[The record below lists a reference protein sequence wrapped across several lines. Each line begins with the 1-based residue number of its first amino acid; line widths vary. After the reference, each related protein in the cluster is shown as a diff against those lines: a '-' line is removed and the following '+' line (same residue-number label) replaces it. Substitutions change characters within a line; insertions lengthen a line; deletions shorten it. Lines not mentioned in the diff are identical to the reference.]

1 MFGPIPELGCQI
13 PQLGRSDEIQ
23 NYLHGGAN
31 AHVPFGVVDTIVCP
45 ELVASRQSARAVMCV
60 KTLANYIEVTDTLMT
75 VSESYRLCGHK
86 SKPLVVS
93 GVPAACPVAC
103 THDRN
108 SRRSFRYADLQDIPR
123 TLQSLNEVQSRA
135 DAT

>member
-13 PQLGRSDEIQ
+13 PELDRSAEIQ

-31 AHVPFGVVDTIVCP
+31 AHDTFGVMDTIVDRFTRLIVCP
-45 ELVASRQSARAVMCV
+45 ELFASRQSARAVMCV

-75 VSESYRLCGHK
+75 ISESYRLCGHK

-93 GVPAACPVAC
+93 GVGAYFRGEALGK
-103 THDRN
+103 
-108 SRRSFRYADLQDIPR
+108 SFR
-123 TLQSLNEVQSRA
+123 
-135 DAT
+135 